1 MEIVKMNVLNVT
13 ARLGESES
21 LTKHISCDCKCRF
34 DSKKCQEWNKE
45 LCRCQCKKS
54 SERLLCEKEYVWNP
68 STCACKIDK
77 YQKSI
82 TGNSVVICD
91 EIIKPARWENFRILN
106 YCGLLKM
113 VELII

>member
-1 MEIVKMNVLNVT
+1 MSV
-13 ARLGESES
+13 
-21 LTKHISCDCKCRF
+21 
-34 DSKKCQEWNKE
+34 Q
-45 LCRCQCKKS
+45 KS

-91 EIIKPARWENFRILN
+91 EIIKPAR
-106 YCGLLKM
+106 
-113 VELII
+113 